1 MDMAEPITVVF
12 SRLRDPRAD
21 RGRRHL
27 LVDILTI
34 AVLAVLCGGDSF
46 TDMEDFGVAREPWL
60 KAFLKLPHGIPSA
73 DTFAAVFAA
82 IDPLQFEACFRAWT
96 VSVAGEIIGILA
108 VDGKTLRGSGDTA
121 TGRSPVHLVSAWAAD
136 NGVVF
141 GQLATNEKSNEITAI
156 PELLRAFKLKGL
168 IVTIDAM
175 GCQKQIAQQITE
187 QGGEYLLRV
196 KDNQAVLHEDIA
208 GLFDWG
214 QPRNYDGMQHAV
226 SEQTDKGHGRVETR
240 KVDALWDLRQIRN
253 ASQWAGLKCV
263 VRVQCTRTV
272 QKSGVTTKETHYYI
286 SSMNT
291 KKSVELGRAARGH
304 WGVENGLHWCLD
316 VNFGED
322 LNQTRAKNAA
332 QNLSRLK
339 RLVLNL
345 LKLDTSK
352 NISMRR
358 KRFVASLDVTYLTR
372 LLSQLAALPA

>member
-1 MDMAEPITVVF
+1 MAEPITVVF

-46 TDMEDFGVAREPWL
+46 TDMQDFGVAREPWL
-60 KAFLKLPHGIPSA
+60 KTFLKLPHGIPSA
-73 DTFAAVFAA
+73 DTFAAIFAA
-82 IDPLQFEACFRAWT
+82 IDPARFEACFRAWT
-96 VSVAGEIIGILA
+96 RSVAGEIVGILA
-108 VDGKTLRGSGDTA
+108 LDGKTLRGSGDSGS
-121 TGRSPVHLVSAWAAD
+121 GRSPVHLVSAWAAD

-156 PELLRAFKLKGL
+156 PELLRAFNLRGL

-175 GCQKQIAQQITE
+175 GCQRQIAQQITE

-196 KDNQAVLHEDIA
+196 KDNQPDLHKDIA
-208 GLFDWG
+208 ELFDWSE
-214 QPRNYDGMQHAV
+214 PRGFDGMQHAM
-226 SEQTDKGHGRVETR
+226 SEQTNKGHGRVETR
-240 KVDALWDLRQIRN
+240 KADVLWDLRQITN
-253 ASQWAGLKCV
+253 ASQWPGLKCV
-263 VRVQCTRTV
+263 LRVQCTRTV
-272 QKSGVTTKETHYYI
+272 QKTATTTKETHYYI

-291 KKSVELGRAARGH
+291 RRSQELGRAARGH

-322 LNQTRAKNAA
+322 LNQTRVKNAA

-358 KRFVASLDVTYLTR
+358 KRFVASLDIAYLTT
-372 LLSQLAALPA
+372 LLSQLAVLPA